1 MRATMNKA
9 YLTFL
14 IFIITSIIFGQA
26 GLNTTQFNFGF
37 EIITSS
43 NQKLPD
49 NWFQWGRGYNLSVDT
64 QVKHNGK
71 NSVLLQSPD
80 KRTKDDFGCVAYR
93 IPAIYD
99 GKEIELKAFMK
110 LKDVREG
117 PIGLMLRLDGDSVS
131 LGFDNMQQK
140 NIQGT
145 SDWTMYSVKLPYS
158 KDVKIIII
166 GALLSGTGQ
175 LWVDDFELLIDDK
188 PIKPKE
194 YKADKDNEF
203 DEGSRIEVFIPTEKK
218 INDLKI
224 LGMVWG
230 FLKYYHP
237 AVARGDIN
245 WDYELFRVMPKVL
258 KCNSKDERNKILS
271 EWINSLGAI
280 KEHQGPLNI
289 DKSKIK
295 FMPDLKWTEDESELG
310 KDISAK
316 LKEIK
321 NAKRVSNNYYL
332 NYEKSLN
339 PVFEREDPYET
350 MTYPDTG
357 FRLLSL
363 YRYWNIIQY
372 YFPYKN
378 LIEDDWEQVLGDF
391 IPKFVKTNN
400 ALEYRIA
407 VLKLIEKIHDTHAF
421 IRENDRFLDSVMLD
435 YFGEYAVPC
444 QISFIENKA
453 VITDIQ
459 FNADS
464 TLQLKI
470 GDIIEKINGESVDEI
485 VERRLPITV
494 ASNYSTKLRNIA
506 YDILRSNSEFV
517 SITYLR
523 QGQRKNDNV
532 KGIKLG
538 INYSTASKIQKKPWR
553 MLDNNIGYLY
563 MENVKEPDLPDIMK
577 NFQNCKGIILDHRC
591 RFGGLAFTLSQYLM
605 PNPIQFGKYS
615 QTNFEMPGMF
625 VFRDYSS
632 VGKNNPDYF
641 KGKVIIIVNEITQ
654 SAGEFHSMV
663 FKKAPKATVIGST
676 TAGADGNVS
685 YFNLPGGI
693 TTRITG
699 LGVYYPDGK
708 ETQRIGIVP
717 DIEVKPTIKGIIE
730 GRDELLEKAIQIIK
744 DEK

>member
-1 MRATMNKA
+1 MNKTFLA
-9 YLTFL
+9 FL
-14 IFIITSIIFGQA
+14 IFIIASVAFGQA
-26 GLNTTQFNFGF
+26 GLNTSEFNFGF
-37 EIITSS
+37 EIITSY
-43 NQKLPD
+43 NQNLPD
-49 NWFQWGRGYNLSVDT
+49 NWFQWGRGYNLSIDRF
-64 QVKHNGK
+64 VKHNGK

-80 KRTKDDFGCVAYR
+80 KRTRDDFGCVASR
-93 IPAIYD
+93 IPATFE

-110 LKDVREG
+110 MKDVRDG

-145 SDWTMYSVKLPYS
+145 SDWAMYSVKLPYS
-158 KDVKIIII
+158 KNVKTIVI

-175 LWVDDFELLIDDK
+175 LWVDDFDLLIDGK

-203 DEGSRIEVFIPTEKK
+203 DEGSKIEAFILTEEK

-224 LGMVWG
+224 LGIVWG

-237 AVARGDIN
+237 TVAKGDIN
-245 WDYELFRVMPKVL
+245 WDYELFRVMSKVL
-258 KCNSKDERNKILS
+258 KCNPKDERNKILS
-271 EWINSLGAI
+271 EWINSLGLI
-280 KEHQGPLNI
+280 KEKQNLFKI
-289 DKSKIK
+289 DEGKIK

-310 KDISAK
+310 KDIPVK

-321 NAKRVSNNYYL
+321 NAKRVSINYYL

-339 PVFEREDPYET
+339 PIFEREDPYES
-350 MTYPDTG
+350 MTYPDIG

-378 LIEDDWEQVLGDF
+378 LIEDDWKLVLRDF
-391 IPKFVKTNN
+391 IPEFVKSNN

-435 YFGEYAVPC
+435 YFGKYAVPC

-459 FNADS
+459 FSADS

-517 SITYLR
+517 SITYLHH
-523 QGQRKNDNV
+523 GQMKTDNV
-532 KGIKLG
+532 KGVKLG
-538 INYSTASKIQKKPWR
+538 INYSTTTKIQKKPWR

-563 MENVKEPDLPDIMK
+563 MENVKESDLPNIMK

-591 RFGGLAFTLSQYLM
+591 RFGGLAFTLSEYLM

-615 QTNFEMPGMF
+615 QTSFEVPGMF
-625 VFRDYSS
+625 VFRDYRP
-632 VGKNNPDYF
+632 VGKNNLDYF
-641 KGKVIIIVNEITQ
+641 KGKIIIIVNEITQ
-654 SAGEFHSMV
+654 SAGEFHTMI
-663 FKKAPKATVIGST
+663 FKKAPKAIVIGST

-693 TTRITG
+693 TARITG
-699 LGVYYPDGK
+699 LGVYYPDGG

-717 DIEVKPTIKGIIE
+717 DIEIKPTIKGIIE
-730 GRDELLEKAIQIIK
+730 GRDELLEKAIQIINDDK
-744 DEK
+744 

>member
-1 MRATMNKA
+1 MNKTF
-9 YLTFL
+9 LTFL
-14 IFIITSIIFGQA
+14 IFIITSIVFGQA
-26 GLNTTQFNFGF
+26 GLNTTQFNFSF

-49 NWFQWGRGYNLSVDT
+49 NWFQWGRGYNLYVDT
-64 QVKHNGK
+64 LVKHNGK

-93 IPAIYD
+93 IPAIFE

-110 LKDVREG
+110 LKDVKEG
-117 PIGLMLRLDGDSVS
+117 PIGLMLRLDGDSVI

-158 KDVKIIII
+158 KNVKTIII

-175 LWVDDFELLIDDK
+175 LWVDDFEILIDGK
-188 PIKPKE
+188 AIKPKE
-194 YKADKDNEF
+194 YKADKDYEF
-203 DEGSRIEVFIPTEKK
+203 DEGSKIKIFIPAEEK

-230 FLKYYHP
+230 LLKYYHP
-237 AVARGDIN
+237 TVAKGDIN
-245 WDYELFRVMPKVL
+245 WDYELFRILPKIL
-258 KCNSKDERNKILS
+258 KSNSKDDRNKILS
-271 EWINSLGAI
+271 EWINSIGAI
-280 KEHQGPLNI
+280 KENQEPLNI

-295 FMPDLKWTEDESELG
+295 FMPDLEWTKDESELG
-310 KDISAK
+310 KVIVAQ

-321 NAKRVSNNYYL
+321 IAKRNSQNYYL
-332 NYEKSLN
+332 NFNASGN
-339 PVFEREDPYET
+339 AIFEHEDQYNK
-350 MTYPDTG
+350 MTFPDAG
-357 FRLLSL
+357 FRLLTL

-378 LIEDDWEQVLGDF
+378 LIEDDWNQVLRNF
-391 IPKFVKTNN
+391 IPEFVKSSNS
-400 ALEYRIA
+400 LEYRLTI
-407 VLKLIEKIHDTHAF
+407 LKLIEKIHDTHAF
-421 IRENDRFLDSVMLD
+421 IRENDRFLDTVMLD
-435 YFGEYAVPC
+435 YFGKYTVPC

-453 VITDIQ
+453 VITKIYSG
-459 FNADS
+459 ADS
-464 TLQLKI
+464 TIQLKV
-470 GDIIEKINGESVDEI
+470 GDIVEKINGESVDEI
-485 VERRLPITV
+485 IKRRLPITV

-506 YDILRSNSEFV
+506 YDILRSNSESV
-517 SITYLR
+517 PVTYLHH
-523 QGQRKNDNV
+523 GQMKTDNV
-532 KGIKLG
+532 KGVKLG
-538 INYSTASKIQKKPWR
+538 KDYSTSSKIQKKSWK
-553 MLDNNIGYLY
+553 MLDNNIGYLF
-563 MENVKEPDLPDIMK
+563 METLKESELPEIMK
-577 NFQNCKGIILDHRC
+577 NFQNCKGIIFDHRC
-591 RFGGLAFTLSQYLM
+591 RFGSLLYSLGEYLM
-605 PNPIQFGKYS
+605 PAPIQFVKFS
-615 QTNFEMPGMF
+615 RTNFDMPGMF
-625 VFRDYSS
+625 TFTDAVT
-632 VGKNNPDYF
+632 VGKNNPDYY
-641 KGKVIIIVNEITQ
+641 KGKVVIIVNEITQ
-654 SAGEFHSMV
+654 SAGEFHSMG
-663 FKKAPKATVIGST
+663 FRKAPKVTVIGNT

-699 LGVYYPDGK
+699 LGVYYPDGG